1 MLPPIPYLEWIQGR
15 PAAATHDLGS
25 SDLSP
30 GPDGEGAVPPR
41 LADSPVPPD
50 GTTLEAQLAAEYG
63 VPPSQVL
70 VAAGATH
77 ANVLATMVARDLAGA
92 NRPRVVV
99 ERPGYQPLVETPRGL
114 GARVDRFDRPA
125 TDGFRLRP
133 EALDG
138 VLDDSVAHV
147 TVTNRHNPS
156 GALASRET
164 LAAVA
169 DRVADAGSY
178 LVVDEV
184 YAPYRARPADASGAF
199 GGPTAAGLQNTVVTS
214 SLTKFHG
221 LGGLRIGWVVGPQA
235 FVDRARSVLRH
246 LPAVAEP
253 SRALARRALHDEDR
267 LGRQSRSLLERNAA
281 QLRAFVSSRS
291 SLRGEVPPDCT
302 FAFLSADGASGDA
315 VAEAAAERGVL
326 VVPGRFFDSPDRF
339 RLSLG
344 RDPDA
349 MGTGLAALEAA
360 LDDA

>member
-30 GPDGEGAVPPR
+30 GPGGTGVVPAR
-41 LADSPVPPD
+41 LADSPDPPD
-50 GTTLEAQLAAEYG
+50 GTALEDLLAAEYG
-63 VPPSQVL
+63 VPTSQVL

-77 ANVLATMVARDLAGA
+77 ANVLATMVAMDLAGGD
-92 NRPRVVV
+92 RPRVAV

-125 TDGFRLRP
+125 TEGFRLQP

-138 VLDDSVAHV
+138 VLDDAVAHV

-156 GALASRET
+156 GVLASRET
-164 LAAVA
+164 LASLA
-169 DRVADAGSY
+169 DRVADADSY

-184 YAPYRARPADASGAF
+184 YAPYQSEPVAESSAF
-199 GGPTAAGLQNTVVTS
+199 GGPTAAGLRNAVVTS

-221 LGGLRIGWVVGPQA
+221 LGGLRIGWLLGPEP
-235 FVDRARSVLRH
+235 FVDRARSVRRH
-246 LPAVAEP
+246 LPDVAEP
-253 SRALARRALHDEDR
+253 SRALARRALHDADR

-281 QLRAFVSSRS
+281 QLRAFVASRG
-291 SLRGEVPPDCT
+291 SLRGAVPPDCT
-302 FAFLSADGASGDA
+302 FAFLSADGMDGDA
-315 VAEAAAERGVL
+315 VADAAAQRGVL

-344 RDPDA
+344 GDPEAMDA
-349 MGTGLAALEAA
+349 GLAALGAA